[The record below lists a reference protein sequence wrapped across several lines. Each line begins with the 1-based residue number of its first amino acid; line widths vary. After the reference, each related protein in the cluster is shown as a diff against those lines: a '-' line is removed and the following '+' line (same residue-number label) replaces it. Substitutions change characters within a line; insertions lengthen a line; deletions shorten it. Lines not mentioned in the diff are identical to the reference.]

1 MNPRNHQPINT
12 PNNVIGQSNVHD
24 SAHMHVQGCAPYI
37 DDMPMHSN
45 TLHVAFALSKIAH
58 GKINSIDTSL
68 AKNARGVHSILLA
81 EDISHLNI
89 GPIRH
94 DEPLLA
100 KGEVLFCGQ
109 ALAAVL
115 ADSHENARKAAALIN
130 SDITRLDAIV
140 TVEQAMARNSFLDEP
155 LEIHMGNAEEAIKE
169 ATHHLTGNLTIGG
182 QEHYYLE
189 SQIALAIPTENK
201 EVIVHSSTQNPTEVQ
216 HLVAHVLG
224 IPQHSVE
231 VITRRMGGGFGG
243 KETDSSQLACIC
255 ALFAQQ
261 TQRPVKVRLSRADDM
276 LMTGKRHDFTVDYE
290 VGFDSSG
297 VIQGVAI
304 NFFARCG
311 YSLDLS
317 KAIISRT
324 LFHAD
329 NAYYLPNASFR
340 GFLCKT
346 HTASNTAFRG
356 FGGPQG
362 MLAIENIIE
371 EIANHL
377 SMDALD
383 TRKVNFYQK
392 QTNNI
397 TPYGQTI
404 EDNII
409 NELVDELALNSSYQK
424 RYQAVQKF
432 NQENTHFKKGLSL
445 SPVKFGISFT
455 TQFLNQAG
463 ALVHVYKDGSIYLN
477 HGGTEMG
484 QGLFVKVAQVVANE
498 FGVDLDCIKVSA
510 TSTAK
515 VPNTSATAASSGS
528 DLNGMAAREACT
540 RIKRNMIVFANKY
553 FGLSE
558 NDILFS
564 SGQVHLGEK
573 EMAFSEFVALA
584 YLNRVELFSNGFY
597 KTPKIYYDEAKAKGH
612 PFYYY
617 AYGACVSEVIVDCL
631 TGEYK
636 LLAVDILH
644 DVGASLNPAID
655 MGQIVGGF
663 IQGMGWLCSEELKW
677 DEQGVLLTTGASTY
691 KIPAI
696 GDTPK
701 HFKVKIK
708 PNTSNHENTIHK
720 SKAVGEPPLML
731 AISVWL
737 AIKNAISNSGS
748 SCSEPLSAPASFE
761 QVFFQ
766 LNQFNEEES

>member
-1 MNPRNHQPINT
+1 MIK
-12 PNNVIGQSNVHD
+12 VSLIGKAIAHD
-24 SAHMHVQGCAPYI
+24 SAHMHVQGSAPYI
-37 DDMPMHSN
+37 DDMAVPAH
-45 TLHVAFALSKIAH
+45 TLHIAFALSKVAY
-58 GKINSIDTSL
+58 GKINKIDISL
-68 AKNARGVHSILLA
+68 AQESKGVHSIMLA
-81 EDISHLNI
+81 EDINHLSV

-100 KGEVLFCGQ
+100 KDEVLFYGQ
-109 ALAAVL
+109 ALAAVM
-115 ADSHENARKAAALIN
+115 ADSHENARKAATLIKT
-130 SDITRLDAIV
+130 DVTQLDAIV
-140 TVEQAMARNSFLDEP
+140 TVEQAMAHNSFLDKP
-155 LEIHMGNAEEAIKE
+155 LEMHTGNAQEAINIAKHSI
-169 ATHHLTGNLTIGG
+169 AGSLSIGG

-189 SQIALAIPTENK
+189 SQIALVIPTENK
-201 EVIVHSSTQNPTEVQ
+201 EFVVHSSTQNPTEVQ
-216 HLVAHVLG
+216 HLVAHVLD

-255 ALFAQQ
+255 ALFSQKS
-261 TQRPVKVRLSRADDM
+261 QRPVKARLPRSEDM
-276 LMTGKRHDFTVDYE
+276 LMTGKRHDFKVDYR
-290 VGFDSSG
+290 VGFDG
-297 VIQGVAI
+297 QGHIQGIVIDFA
-304 NFFARCG
+304 ARCG

-346 HTASNTAFRG
+346 NTASNTAFRG

-362 MLAIENIIE
+362 MLAIENIID

-377 SMDALD
+377 SMDAFEV
-383 TRKVNFYQK
+383 RKTNFYQK
-392 QTNNI
+392 QTNNV
-397 TPYGQTI
+397 TPYGQIVT
-404 EDNII
+404 DNII
-409 NELVDELALNSSYQK
+409 NELTAELALDANYLQRRTK
-424 RYQAVQKF
+424 IDLF
-432 NQENTHFKKGLSL
+432 NKENTYLKKGIAL

-498 FGVDLDCIKVSA
+498 FGVELACVKVSA

-528 DLNGMAAREACT
+528 DLNGMAAKEACM
-540 RIKRNMIVFANKY
+540 RIKKNMLDFATGHFNVNEGDIIFANAKV
-553 FGLSE
+553 
-558 NDILFS
+558 
-564 SGQVHLGEK
+564 QLGK
-573 EMAFSEFVALA
+573 NIMTFVEFVSLA

-597 KTPKIYYDEAKAKGH
+597 KTPKIHYDEAKAKGH

-617 AYGACVSEVIVDCL
+617 SYGACVSEVVVDCL

-636 LLAVDILH
+636 LIAVDILH

-677 DEQGVLLTTGASTY
+677 DEKGALLTTGASTY

-696 GDTPK
+696 GDTPE
-701 HFKVKIK
+701 HFKVTIK
-708 PNTSNHENTIHK
+708 PNISNHENTIHK

-737 AIKNAISNSGS
+737 AIKNAISNVDLNCETS
-748 SCSEPLSAPASFE
+748 LSVPASFE

-766 LNQFNEEES
+766 LNQFCEKK